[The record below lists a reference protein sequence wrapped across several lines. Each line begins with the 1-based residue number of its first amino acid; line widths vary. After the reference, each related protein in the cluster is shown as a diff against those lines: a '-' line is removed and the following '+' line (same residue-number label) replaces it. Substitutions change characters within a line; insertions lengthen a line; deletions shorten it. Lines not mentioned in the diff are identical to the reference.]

1 MDPISD
7 LAFFSLLT
15 RKGSLAAAAQELGVT
30 PPSVSKRLAALEAR
44 LRVRLLNRTTR
55 RISLTPEGE
64 AYLLE
69 GEKITADLKML
80 EQRISGGA
88 VHPQG
93 VLKLGATFGF
103 GRQRIAP
110 ALAAF
115 AHRHPE
121 VEVQLYLAD
130 RIVNLVDT
138 GLDAAIRFG
147 ELPDVRLT
155 ARKIADNRRLV
166 CASPAY
172 LAKYGEPATPQDLQK
187 HRCIFIRESD
197 EIYGQWHF
205 GLGARQQTVKV
216 RGQMSTNDGECALT
230 WALAGHGVIIRSEWD
245 AAPYIRSGRL
255 RVLLP
260 TWQLPNADIYVMFP
274 TRSHLSAKT
283 RALVD
288 FLLETFAPYRGKDSG
303 GNADLQW

>member
-1 MDPISD
+1 MDQISD
-7 LAFFSLLT
+7 LAFFSLLVK
-15 RKGSLAAAAQELGVT
+15 KGSLAAAAQELGLT

-64 AYLLE
+64 TYLSE

-103 GRQRIAP
+103 GRQHIAP
-110 ALAAF
+110 ALAEF
-115 AHRHPE
+115 AYQYPE

-130 RIVNLVDT
+130 RIVNLVES
-138 GLDAAIRFG
+138 GFDAVIRFG

-172 LAKYGEPATPQDLQK
+172 LATHGEPTTPDDLQK

-205 GLGARQQTVKV
+205 GRGAKQQTIKV

-245 AAPYIRSGRL
+245 VAPYIRSGRL
-255 RVLLP
+255 RALLP
-260 TWQLPNADIYVMFP
+260 SWELPNADIYVLFP
-274 TRSHLSAKT
+274 TKSHLSART

-288 FLLETFAPYRGKDSG
+288 FLLKAFAQYREKEGVKGVDTH
-303 GNADLQW
+303 W